1 MINRQNSSDNFQP
14 HSRLLIS
21 ISYLPVLSL
30 LLVLAFC
37 ISACTPAKPVEE
49 AEYCAKIVGNW
60 LGTVGDMKESI
71 TFSADGSF
79 IAQVRPAGFISNTLS
94 QGVTGTINGTW
105 AINAKNITLKI
116 ISAEDERVINSVT
129 SSTIMAFKLNELSMK
144 SDRGETTTFERTEP
158 L

>member
-21 ISYLPVLSL
+21 IPYLPVLSL
-30 LLVLAFC
+30 LLALAFC

-49 AEYCAKIVGNW
+49 AEYSAKIVGNW

-71 TFSADGSF
+71 TFSADGGF
-79 IAQVRPAGFISNTLS
+79 IAHVRPAGFISNTLS

-105 AINAKNITLKI
+105 AINAKTITLKI

-129 SSTIMAFKLNELSMK
+129 SSTIMAFNPNELSMK
-144 SDRGETTTFERTEP
+144 SDRGETSTFERTEP

>member
-49 AEYCAKIVGNW
+49 AEYSAKIVGNW
-60 LGTVGDMKESI
+60 LGKVGDMKESI
-71 TFSADGSF
+71 TFSADGGF
-79 IAQVRPAGFISNTLS
+79 IAHVRPAGFISNTLS

-105 AINAKNITLKI
+105 AINAKTITLKI

-129 SSTIMAFKLNELSMK
+129 SSTIMAFNPNELSMK
-144 SDRGETTTFERTEP
+144 SDRGETSTFERTEP